1 MACRAA
7 YADRVTVLREVRTE
21 ADYASWRSVRMAI
34 LPGERAATVAELMEA
49 QAARPS
55 RLLLLAE
62 RDGVVV
68 GSGSADRSD
77 LGGRGSVSPRVLPA
91 HRRQGV
97 GTHLLRALAAHVVDL
112 GFPVVSSLV
121 DDDGSLAFA
130 QRFGFTEIDR
140 QVEQVRPIG
149 VEARP
154 AVPPA
159 VEIVTVAQ
167 DPTLWPRAYHQVGLA
182 AMADM
187 ALTSPIQV
195 TLEEWEREWINTPEA
210 TFLALAGP
218 DEIVGL
224 ASLQLDEDV
233 PDRAEQG
240 FTAVRADWRG
250 RGVASTLKRM
260 TLWWAAEHGIREVY
274 TWTQK
279 GNDDMRRLNEHLGF
293 RYGLVS
299 INVTAP
305 LPLSL

>member
-1 MACRAA
+1 
-7 YADRVTVLREVRTE
+7 VTVLREVRTE
-21 ADYASWRSVRMAI
+21 ADYASWRSVRLAI
-34 LPGERAATVAELMEA
+34 VPGERSATVAELMEA

-68 GSGSADRSD
+68 GSGAADRSD

-91 HRRQGV
+91 YRRQGI
-97 GTHLLRALAAHVVDL
+97 GTQLLRALVAHVAEL
-112 GFPVVSSLV
+112 GFPVASSLV
-121 DDDGSLAFA
+121 DDEGSLAFA
-130 QRFGFTEIDR
+130 HRFGFAEVDR

-149 VEARP
+149 VEPRP
-154 AVPPA
+154 PVPSG
-159 VEIVTVAQ
+159 VEIVTAAE
-167 DPTLWPRAYHQVGLA
+167 DPMLWPRAYHQVGRA
-182 AMADM
+182 AMGDM
-187 ALTSPIQV
+187 AVVSPMKIS
-195 TLEEWEREWINTPEA
+195 LEEWEREWINTPEA

-224 ASLQLDEDV
+224 ASLHLDEDV

-240 FTAVRADWRG
+240 FTAVRADCRG
-250 RGVASTLKRM
+250 RGIASALKRM

-274 TWTQK
+274 TWTQT

-299 INVTAP
+299 IDVTAP
-305 LPLSL
+305 LPLSFP

>member
-1 MACRAA
+1 
-7 YADRVTVLREVRTE
+7 VTELREVRTE
-21 ADYASWRSVRMAI
+21 ADYASWRSVRLAI
-34 LPGERAATVAELMEA
+34 LPGERADTVAELMET
-49 QAARPS
+49 QTARPS

-77 LGGRGSVSPRVLPA
+77 MGGRGSVAPRVLPEY
-91 HRRQGV
+91 RRQGV
-97 GTHLLRALAAHVVDL
+97 GTHLLRALVAHVTDL
-112 GFPVVSSLV
+112 GFPLASSLV
-121 DDDGSLAFA
+121 DDEDSLAFA
-130 QRFGFTEIDR
+130 HRFGFAEVDR

-149 VEARP
+149 VEPRP
-154 AVPPA
+154 AVPPD
-159 VEIVTVAQ
+159 VQIVTVAE
-167 DPTLWPRAYHQVGLA
+167 DPTLWPRAYHQVGRV
-182 AMADM
+182 AMGDM
-187 ALTSPIQV
+187 AVPSPIKV
-195 TLEEWEREWINTPEA
+195 SLEEWEREWINTPEA

-224 ASLQLDEDV
+224 ASLHLDQDV

-250 RGVASTLKRM
+250 RGIASALKRM

-274 TWTQK
+274 TWTQT
-279 GNDDMRRLNEHLGF
+279 GNENMRRLNEHLGF

-305 LPLSL
+305 LPLDFPSGTGA